1 MLVSELQYK
10 LSLGNNRFDKYLQGF
25 LYFYSAK
32 LHQNKNIIE

>member
-1 MLVSELQYK
+1 MLISQLQYK
-10 LSLGNNRFDKYLQGF
+10 LNLGSNRLDKELQGF